1 MTRVIKNR
9 RYKGSIIFLYTETDE
24 ALKQHAINED
34 ASSVVANNKQFPR
47 TWFGKFS
54 NRFGC
59 RLSVLKSELHSFQLF
74 LSG

>member
-59 RLSVLKSELHSFQLF
+59 RLSVLKS
-74 LSG
+74 